1 MKRLCGLEAPHRQQQ
16 QQEEEEESSPPGLS
30 HTSIR
35 GQKGALETNYLLADE
50 RKLYIETKR

>member
-16 QQEEEEESSPPGLS
+16 QEQEESSPPGLS

>member
-1 MKRLCGLEAPHRQQQ
+1 MKWLCGLEAPHRQQQ
-16 QQEEEEESSPPGLS
+16 QESSPPGLS

-35 GQKGALETNYLLADE
+35 GLKGALETNYLLADE

>member
-16 QQEEEEESSPPGLS
+16 ESSPPGLS

-35 GQKGALETNYLLADE
+35 GQKGAVETNYLLADE